1 MNIIFTNYSTFLV
14 ECNKREINQKDPE
27 CVLVLAILGKG
38 QPNKLGERLLLTSAL
53 LVWFAW
59 PEPE

>member
-38 QPNKLGERLLLTSAL
+38 QPNKLGERLLLTSA
-53 LVWFAW
+53 
-59 PEPE
+59 